1 MQGNGT
7 EADQLD
13 LQAMLE
19 ALRTKLNDDGLPFA
33 AKPTGTV
40 QTGSPSKSAIML

>member
-7 EADQLD
+7 EADQID
-13 LQAMLE
+13 FQAMLE
-19 ALRTKLNDDGLPFA
+19 ALRAKLNNDGLPFDT
-33 AKPTGTV
+33 KPTGTV

>member
-7 EADQLD
+7 EADQAD
-13 LQAMLE
+13 FQAMLE
-19 ALRTKLNDDGLPFA
+19 ALRAKLNNDGLPFA

-40 QTGSPSKSAIML
+40 QTGSPSKSEIML